1 MSDVLARLMRWMKTS
16 DIDDADVVLRDAITE
31 IAGLRAKLHPPVR
44 EIMEHFGFRSPN
56 GAMCHIRALEK
67 KGLLRR
73 RARQTRGIEVV
84 S

>member
-1 MSDVLARLMRWMKTS
+1 MTTTQPPPATDRQREILAFVRERTALCGPT
-16 DIDDADVVLRDAITE
+16 
-31 IAGLRAKLHPPVR
+31 VR

-73 RARQTRGIEVV
+73 RARQTRGIEVL

>member
-1 MSDVLARLMRWMKTS
+1 MTETIQPPATDRQREILAFVRERTALCGPT
-16 DIDDADVVLRDAITE
+16 
-31 IAGLRAKLHPPVR
+31 VR
-44 EIMEHFGFRSPN
+44 EICDHFGFRSPN

-84 S
+84 P

>member
-1 MSDVLARLMRWMKTS
+1 MTTTQPPPATDRQREILAFVRERTALCGPT
-16 DIDDADVVLRDAITE
+16 
-31 IAGLRAKLHPPVR
+31 VR
-44 EIMEHFGFRSPN
+44 EICDHFGFRSPN

>member
-1 MSDVLARLMRWMKTS
+1 VTTTQPPPATDRQREILAFVRERTS
-16 DIDDADVVLRDAITE
+16 LCGPT
-31 IAGLRAKLHPPVR
+31 VR
-44 EIMEHFGFRSPN
+44 EICDHFGFRSPN

>member
-1 MSDVLARLMRWMKTS
+1 MT
-16 DIDDADVVLRDAITE
+16 TT
-31 IAGLRAKLHPPVR
+31 HPPQATDRQREILAFVRERTAICGPTVR
-44 EIMEHFGFRSPN
+44 EICDHFGFRSPN

-67 KGLLRR
+67 NGLLRR

>member
-1 MSDVLARLMRWMKTS
+1 MTTTQTPPATDRQREILAFVRERTALCGPT
-16 DIDDADVVLRDAITE
+16 
-31 IAGLRAKLHPPVR
+31 VR
-44 EIMEHFGFRSPN
+44 EICDHFGFRSPN

>member
-1 MSDVLARLMRWMKTS
+1 MTETIQPPATDRQREILAFVRERTALCGPT
-16 DIDDADVVLRDAITE
+16 
-31 IAGLRAKLHPPVR
+31 VR
-44 EIMEHFGFRSPN
+44 EICDHFGFRSPN

>member
-1 MSDVLARLMRWMKTS
+1 MTETIQPPATDRQREILAFVRERTALCGPT
-16 DIDDADVVLRDAITE
+16 
-31 IAGLRAKLHPPVR
+31 VR
-44 EIMEHFGFRSPN
+44 EICDHFGFRSPH

>member
-1 MSDVLARLMRWMKTS
+1 VTTTQPPPATDRQREILDFVRERT
-16 DIDDADVVLRDAITE
+16 AICGPT
-31 IAGLRAKLHPPVR
+31 VR

>member
-1 MSDVLARLMRWMKTS
+1 VTTTQPPPATDRQREILAFVRERTALCGPT
-16 DIDDADVVLRDAITE
+16 
-31 IAGLRAKLHPPVR
+31 VR
-44 EIMEHFGFRSPN
+44 EICDHFGFRSPN

>member
-1 MSDVLARLMRWMKTS
+1 MSETIQPPATDRQREILAFVRERTE
-16 DIDDADVVLRDAITE
+16 VVTC
-31 IAGLRAKLHPPVR
+31 GPTVR
-44 EIMEHFGFRSPN
+44 EIMQHFGFRSPN

>member
-1 MSDVLARLMRWMKTS
+1 MTITQPPPATDRQREILAFVRERTALCGPT
-16 DIDDADVVLRDAITE
+16 
-31 IAGLRAKLHPPVR
+31 VR

>member
-1 MSDVLARLMRWMKTS
+1 MTTTQPPPATDRQREILAFVRERT
-16 DIDDADVVLRDAITE
+16 AICGPT
-31 IAGLRAKLHPPVR
+31 VR